1 MGNRTIIK
9 AILLATTAIL
19 LASCSKELST
29 LPKNAVVGVDAITG
43 ESTAQIVLNG
53 SYFRFAN
60 GNAGNFTDWT
70 YHELPGSVFAGYLGN
85 GFGVAETQETNNY
98 TSTSQ
103 FVQPI
108 WYNSYQLV
116 EASNDLITGVSKLS
130 NGAFTG
136 SRRNEMLGEARFLRA
151 YADFRVLIFFGQ
163 WWDISS
169 KFGIVIRD
177 QPAAVSRI
185 ARPRSDVSASYDFI
199 ISDLDFA
206 IANAPATNPAYYA
219 TRWAAMALKMRVLIS
234 RGAAGDY
241 VQVIKLAETIKQSG
255 IYMLENNLKDIFYVK
270 GLGSSEVI
278 LGVQPNTGQEKEPT
292 DLSRSYYPG
301 NINFYVCKKPL
312 KVLLNNDPRGTWMVG
327 KENNFIVLAPETYY
341 FQKYIVYGAM
351 PTQLS
356 ETAYAFRLSE
366 VYLLESEAMI
376 RSGGSLGQAKTL
388 LKAVI
393 TRAGVTDFSAIDQA
407 NTTEEMLLQ
416 NYYEIVRNLVGEDGA
431 EWMALLRLPLATIT
445 RLRPTIT
452 SSQQYILPIPASEI
466 QANPDIGPQ
475 NPGY

>member
-1 MGNRTIIK
+1 MGNKTIIK
-9 AILLATTAIL
+9 RVLSVTAAIMLT
-19 LASCSKELST
+19 SCSKELSM

-53 SYFRFAN
+53 AYFRFAN
-60 GNAGNFTDWT
+60 GNASNYTDWT

-85 GFGVAETQETNNY
+85 GFGIADSQESNNY
-98 TSTSQ
+98 TTSSP

-108 WYNSYQLV
+108 WNNNYQLV
-116 EASNDLITGVSKLS
+116 EASNDLISGISKLS
-130 NGAFTG
+130 AGAFTG

-151 YADFRVLIFFGQ
+151 YADFRILSFFGQ

-177 QPAAVSRI
+177 QPSAVSNI
-185 ARPRSDVSASYDFI
+185 ARPRSNVSASYDFI

-206 IANAPATNPAYYA
+206 IANAPATNPDYYA

-241 VQVIKLAETIKQSG
+241 VQVIALAEAIKQSG
-255 IYMLENNLKDIFYVK
+255 IYTLENNLKDIFYVK

-278 LGVQPNTGQEKEPT
+278 LGVQPYTGQEKALT
-292 DLSRSYYPG
+292 NLSRTYYPG
-301 NINFYVCKKPL
+301 NINYYVTKKSL
-312 KVLLNNDPRGTWMVG
+312 KDLLGGDPRGAWLVG
-327 KENNFIVLAPETYY
+327 KENFYIALAPDTYY

-366 VYLLESEAMI
+366 VYLLESEATI
-376 RSGGSLGQAKTL
+376 RSGGNLGQAKTL
-388 LKAVI
+388 LKAVM

-407 NTTEEMLLQ
+407 NTTDEMLLQ

-431 EWMALLRLPLATIT
+431 DWMALLRLPLATIT
-445 RLRPTIT
+445 QLRPTIT
-452 SSQQYILPIPASEI
+452 SSQQYILPIPASEL